1 MAVILDVFGQVV
13 VSHGER
19 HCLRVLAMLK
29 LALRRTLRGHCC
41 ASCGWA
47 YREQIAVWA
56 GVAQLVEHLIC
67 NQRVG
72 GSSPFASSS
81 PPQQEKKDGF
91 GCTARPFW
99 LCRPPVIPSRVV
111 YPLDSQVESKTGFD
125 RAEMVAARWALLKQ
139 DVHRW
144 PSG

>member
-1 MAVILDVFGQVV
+1 
-13 VSHGER
+13 
-19 HCLRVLAMLK
+19 MLK

-41 ASCGWA
+41 ASYGGA

-81 PPQQEKKDGF
+81 FQAAGKERWIWLY
-91 GCTARPFW
+91 CLPFW
-99 LCRPPVIPSRVV
+99 LCRPPGHSFKGEYPPDSRFRIVV
-111 YPLDSQVESKTGFD
+111 
-125 RAEMVAARWALLKQ
+125 WA
-139 DVHRW
+139 
-144 PSG
+144 

>member
-1 MAVILDVFGQVV
+1 MAAILDVSRQGT
-13 VSHGER
+13 VSYVED
-19 HCLRVLAMLK
+19 HCLRVTAMLK

-41 ASCGWA
+41 ASCSRA
-47 YREQIAVWA
+47 TREQIAVGA

-81 PPQQEKKDGF
+81 SSQQEKKDGF

-99 LCRPPVIPSRVV
+99 LCRPP
-111 YPLDSQVESKTGFD
+111 
-125 RAEMVAARWALLKQ
+125 
-139 DVHRW
+139 
-144 PSG
+144 